1 MFKKRRGIH
10 LPYNKQGLIHFICMN
25 IKDMPIEVRQKIE
38 SLCVEI
44 AGEDHKALY
53 EVLTNDQKTVDR
65 IAREHFINEKKLYIM
80 RKDFYEAW

>member
-10 LPYNKQGLIHFICMN
+10 LPYNKQGLIHFICVN

-38 SLCVEI
+38 SLCAEI
-44 AGEDHKALY
+44 AGEDYKALF

-65 IAREHFINEKKLYIM
+65 IAREHFINEKKLYMM